1 MVLKVPTQ
9 LYERKGS
16 KTISPLQVRWEGP
29 AAVRKIVTARRKT
42 REEEVCFCFFFHFIV
57 HFKKKKKK
65 KEEMSTNGL
74 KVENKVEMQFC
85 E

>member
-9 LYERKGS
+9 LYEREGS

-42 REEEVCFCFFFHFIV
+42 REEEVCFCFCFSFHRALQ
-57 HFKKKKKK
+57 KKKKK
-65 KEEMSTNGL
+65 KEEMSTNGC